1 MRVKTETM
9 IQKDDGTKIFE
20 PRTIQEVFNDIKKI
34 LIEERLCPEEYFSLN
49 YQIRGLANEP
59 FPEISDLFCNAQWGE
74 SEGIYLDITMNVFIS
89 EEKTYKQISFI
100 TGKTLSETEDAFDRM
115 QYIGGYIYR
124 LLMGDGNVHARYILL
139 QNSRQDKAALDEKL
153 NYEFIS
159 LMKKHLYSQKE
170 DSVIDTEELD
180 LKAIILKVV
189 TAKPLA
195 KNKLKQLLEADNAL
209 DILYHLCKP
218 VMPATLYEIEDIIA
232 SVDTFS

>member
-1 MRVKTETM
+1 M
-9 IQKDDGTKIFE
+9 
-20 PRTIQEVFNDIKKI
+20 DIAI
-34 LIEERLCPEEYFSLN
+34 
-49 YQIRGLANEP
+49 
-59 FPEISDLFCNAQWGE
+59 
-74 SEGIYLDITMNVFIS
+74 NVFDS
-89 EEKTYKQISFI
+89 EEKNYKQISFI
-100 TGKTLSETEDAFDRM
+100 TGKTLSESGDAFDCM

-153 NYEFIS
+153 NHEFIS

-170 DSVIDTEELD
+170 DSVIDTEELA

-189 TAKPLA
+189 SAKPLA